1 MTRIA
6 CLSVGAILLLLAG
19 CSLEEGTPT
28 EVRPP
33 ATPTDVRVAQRIDTA
48 LVVYRRDERL
58 IRSTRNSCSRGLPA
72 GFYRRVCGPE
82 VRPLVAQ
89 QRTHLREGLG
99 GLGRRVGVACAA
111 ALERVLAVP
120 SARAG
125 RPLAVAARAC
135 RREYRRA
142 TRGA

>member
-1 MTRIA
+1 MTRIV
-6 CLSVGAILLLLAG
+6 CLSAGAILLLLAG
-19 CSLEEGTPT
+19 CTLEDQTPT
-28 EVRPP
+28 EIRPP
-33 ATPTDVRVAQRIDTA
+33 ATPTDVREVQRIDTT
-48 LVVYRRDERL
+48 LVAYRRDQRL

-89 QRTHLREGLG
+89 QRTHLREGLA
-99 GLGRRVGVACAA
+99 GLARRVGVACAA

-125 RPLAVAARAC
+125 KPFAIAARVC

-142 TRGA
+142 ARGA